1 MKNENDTENKDI
13 QVFIQML
20 VTQIKNS
27 KLNSN
32 DVLEMLEAK
41 IK

>member
-13 QVFIQML
+13 QVFIQTL